1 MDAAIVGQ
9 VIPRLQQQMVPAA
22 RCRDGLVDF
31 YERLAVL
38 NPDVIGGRVP
48 DDAFFLADPRG

>member
-9 VIPRLQQQMVPAA
+9 VIPRLQQMVPAA
-22 RCRDGLVDF
+22 RCRDGLADF